1 MSALNASIRKI
12 TISLPGEL
20 VEYADYLAE
29 QLHLSRSQVV
39 SRALAQARAME
50 EERLA
55 AEGYR
60 YYAQEAQEFA
70 AASSRAV
77 AEAVS
82 HAG

>member
-1 MSALNASIRKI
+1 MPAD
-12 TISLPGEL
+12 L
-20 VEYADYLAE
+20 VEFADCLAE
-29 QLHLSRSQVV
+29 QLRLSRSQVV
-39 SRALAQARAME
+39 SRALAQARTME

-82 HAG
+82 YAG

>member
-1 MSALNASIRKI
+1 MSRLNAPVRKI
-12 TISLPGEL
+12 TISLPAEL
-20 VEYADYLAE
+20 VEFADRLAK
-29 QLHLSRSQVV
+29 QSRLSRSQVV
-39 SRALAQARAME
+39 SRALAQIRASE

-60 YYAQEAQEFA
+60 FYAREAEEFA

-77 AEAVS
+77 AEAVD

>member
-12 TISLPGEL
+12 TISLPGDL
-20 VEYADYLAE
+20 VEYADHLAV
-29 QLHLSRSQVV
+29 QLRLSRSQVV
-39 SRALAQARAME
+39 SRALAQARAVE

-77 AEAVS
+77 AEAAS

>member
-50 EERLA
+50 EERP
-55 AEGYR
+55 
-60 YYAQEAQEFA
+60 AQHETRLPVTRPARTA
-70 AASSRAV
+70 RRSAPSP
-77 AEAVS
+77 
-82 HAG
+82 